1 MNSFIKQL
9 KEDIELIQKE
19 WGYIDSN
26 LEKDEYAF
34 NYWILSRLYNIDEQV
49 ISSYITEYNDKNI
62 DCFVHFEESK
72 ELYIIQ
78 NKYYSEDVNLIRE
91 KASDFLVT
99 PLTILNSG
107 NYKRS
112 LELQKIFNKA
122 KKDDNYK
129 VWLHMYVTNDKV
141 KNSTDIVNMFMNFN
155 YSNDEIKAF
164 VGAELF
170 DVSKIKE
177 LYFGKRYKDD
187 INFNFTLNTK
197 NRATSL
203 NILPEQYNLPG
214 MIKSHYIMTPV
225 SELYEMYISA
235 EKKEYPLFEENI
247 REYLGNK
254 GINNGIIKTL
264 KSKEDRN
271 KFFYYNNGITIIC
284 ESTGKKNTIG
294 KYSIELYKPQIVNGC
309 QTMNSIYEVLSTYPD
324 DEIEKEFKD
333 TYVISK
339 ILVFDK
345 DDENTIL
352 YRDIVKYTNSQN
364 AINDKAFASSNNY
377 FFNLQSEFLK
387 RGFLLSVKPSDKHT
401 FKSNYSDKYKLAE
414 LKRSNARFYHIFEL
428 PNDKWS
434 DFEIPLEKLLQV
446 FLAFKADGYFA
457 FTKKNSVLKRKTKIF
472 EEYSLRISEY
482 LSIDNMIML
491 FLLYKKAEMDKKDSL
506 DKKTPISYYV
516 IDYFSYTC
524 DNNDFDSIDDM
535 FKNILWSK
543 EKLEKVYNFTK
554 KLSHSYRKEYY
565 EKYGIEYNEMIKKE
579 IDKDI
584 VQKEKEKIISIL
596 EDQELKRLFLE

>member
-1 MNSFIKQL
+1 MNNFVKQL
-9 KEDIELIQKE
+9 MEDLELIQQE

-34 NYWILSRLYNIDEQV
+34 NYWILSRLYNVDEQV
-49 ISSYITEYNDKNI
+49 IPSYITEYNDKNI

-78 NKYYSEDVNLIRE
+78 NKYYSEDVNLLRE

-99 PLTILNSG
+99 PLTVLNQD

-129 VWLHMYVTNDKV
+129 IWLHMYVTNDKI
-141 KNSTDIVNMFMNFN
+141 KNCTDIVNMFKNFSYFN
-155 YSNDEIKAF
+155 KEVKAF

-170 DVSKIKE
+170 DINKIKE
-177 LYFGKRYKDD
+177 LYFGKRYKEDM
-187 INFNFTLNTK
+187 NFSFTLNTK

-203 NILPEQYNLPG
+203 NILPEQYDLPG

-225 SELYEMYISA
+225 LELYEMYISA
-235 EKKEYPLFEENI
+235 EKKEYPLFEDNI

-271 KFFYYNNGITIIC
+271 KFFYFNNGITIIC

-294 KYSIELYKPQIVNGC
+294 KYSIELNKPQIVNGC
-309 QTMNSIYEVLSTYPD
+309 QTMNSIYEVLSAYPEQD
-324 DEIEKEFKD
+324 LEKEFKN

-339 ILVFDK
+339 ILVFNK
-345 DDENTIL
+345 DNENTRL

-364 AINDKAFASSNNY
+364 AINDKAFASSNDY

-387 RGFLLSVKPSDKHT
+387 RGFLLSVKPSDKYK
-401 FKSNYSDKYKLAE
+401 FKNDYLNKYKLAE
-414 LKRSNARFYHIFEL
+414 LKRSNARFYKVYEL

-446 FLAFKADGYFA
+446 FLAFKVDGYFA
-457 FTKKNSVLKRKTKIF
+457 FTKKNSVLKRNTKIF

-491 FLLYKKAEMDKKDSL
+491 FLLYKKAESDKKNSP
-506 DKKTPISYYV
+506 DKKTPIPYYV
-516 IDYFSYTC
+516 IDYLSYMC
-524 DNNDFDSIDDM
+524 DNNDFDSINNI

-543 EKLEKVYNFTK
+543 EKLEKVYKFTK
-554 KLSHSYRKEYY
+554 KLAHSYRKEYY
-565 EKYGIEYNEMIKKE
+565 EKYKVEYNEMIKKE
-579 IDKDI
+579 IDKSI
-584 VQKEKEKIISIL
+584 VKKEKEKIIAIL
-596 EDQELKRLFLE
+596 EDQELKRLFL